1 MLRFEKLS
9 RHPERFRRLTG
20 VTLREFEKLKEK
32 TWPVFERLRK
42 QRLDRSDRVRAP
54 GAGRRTKLKTFENEL
69 LLLLVF
75 YRLYPTVFVLGFM
88 IGLDDSNVCR
98 HLVIMEKVMAKARVS
113 WLRKPRGRK
122 KINSVEELLAKYPD
136 LVEFIGDATEQP
148 VQRPKQKNKRNTK
161 AKRRKYYSGKKK
173 RFTIKHQL
181 ITTPE
186 KEIFDVSDSWPGLVH
201 DKTLFKKEKTQEKI
215 PKGAKV
221 RLDKAF
227 QGLPEDPE
235 LEGFDL
241 EIIIPRKAN
250 RWHKLTR
257 KDKIYNK
264 QLARERITVEHV
276 IGGLK
281 IFQILAQ
288 RYRHRLENNNR
299 TFKNIAA
306 IWNMKL
312 ALAKT

>member
-9 RHPERFRRLTG
+9 RCPERFRRLTG
-20 VTLREFEKLKEK
+20 VTLEEFEKLRER
-32 TWPVFERLRK
+32 TWPVFEGLRR
-42 QRLDRSDRVRAP
+42 QRLDRPDRVRAP

-88 IGLDDSNVCR
+88 IGLDDGNVCR
-98 HLVIMEKVMAKARVS
+98 HLVIMEKAMAKARIS

-122 KINSVEELLAKYPD
+122 KINSLEEVLVKYPD

-173 RFTIKHQL
+173 QFTVKHQL

-186 KEIFDVSDSWPGLVH
+186 KEIFDVSGAWPGSVH
-201 DKTLFKKEKTQEKI
+201 DKTVFKREKTQEEI
-215 PKGAKV
+215 PKGARIK
-221 RLDKAF
+221 LDKGF
-227 QGLPEDPE
+227 QGLPEDLE

-241 EIIIPRKAN
+241 EVIIPRKAN

-257 KDKIYNK
+257 GDKIYNK
-264 QLARERITVEHV
+264 QLARERIIIEHV

-281 IFQILAQ
+281 VFQVLAQ
-288 RYRHRLENNNR
+288 RYRHQLENHNR